1 MQNSQRNYHEE
12 SDKKCFLEIDVHCLE
27 KLHELHND
35 LPFLPEKM
43 EINKVRKLV
52 DNLDNKIEYVIP
64 KKT

>member
-1 MQNSQRNYHEE
+1 M
-12 SDKKCFLEIDVHCLE
+12 KKVIKDVFLKLTE
-27 KLHELHND
+27 LHELHND

-43 EINKVRKLV
+43 EIDKVRKLV